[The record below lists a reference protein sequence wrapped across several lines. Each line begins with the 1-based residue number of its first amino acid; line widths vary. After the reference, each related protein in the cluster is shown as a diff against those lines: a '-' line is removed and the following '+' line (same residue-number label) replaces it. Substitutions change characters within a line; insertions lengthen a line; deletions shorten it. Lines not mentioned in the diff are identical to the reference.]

1 MFDYSQKVVIITGG
15 KGFLGSYLVQ
25 KYSELGA
32 IVNVID
38 NQVNSEDIETNEGNI
53 YYYKCDLNKETNVE
67 NTINE
72 IESKFNKIDIL
83 VNIAGGFTMSP
94 KTHEIKLDDLYQML
108 DMNFLSMFNSTKFS
122 LPSMLKHQSGKIV
135 NIGARAALSGANNM
149 GPYVV
154 SKSMVLNYTQ
164 TIAKEYIDSNIN
176 VNCVLPG
183 TIDTP
188 RNRNDMPNANHD
200 SWVPIEDISNLILFL
215 TSDLSSSISGALIPI
230 YGKTL

>member
-15 KGFLGSYLVQ
+15 KGFLGSYLVR

-38 NQVNSEDIETNEGNI
+38 NQVNSEDIETNEDNI
-53 YYYKCDLNKETNVE
+53 CYYKCDLNEEKYVE
-67 NTINE
+67 NTIKE

-108 DMNFLSMFNSTKFS
+108 DMNFVSMFNSTKFS

-135 NIGARAALSGANNM
+135 NIGARAALSGASNM
-149 GPYVV
+149 GPYVA

-164 TIAKEYIDSNIN
+164 TIAEEYIDSNIN

-188 RNRNDMPNANHD
+188 RNRNDMPNANHN

-215 TSDLSSSISGALIPI
+215 TSEFSSSISGALIPI

>member
-15 KGFLGSYLVQ
+15 KGFLGSYLVR

-38 NQVNSEDIETNEGNI
+38 NQVNSEDIETNEDNI
-53 YYYKCDLNKETNVE
+53 YYYKCDLNEEKYVE
-67 NTINE
+67 NTIKE

-108 DMNFLSMFNSTKFS
+108 DMNFVSMFNSTKFS
-122 LPSMLKHQSGKIV
+122 LPSMLKHQYGKIV

-149 GPYVV
+149 GPYVA

-164 TIAKEYIDSNIN
+164 TIAKEYIDSNNDGQFLEVKRIFN
-176 VNCVLPG
+176 
-183 TIDTP
+183 ISS
-188 RNRNDMPNANHD
+188 RND
-200 SWVPIEDISNLILFL
+200 FL
-215 TSDLSSSISGALIPI
+215 KYVSTPMFRN
-230 YGKTL
+230 